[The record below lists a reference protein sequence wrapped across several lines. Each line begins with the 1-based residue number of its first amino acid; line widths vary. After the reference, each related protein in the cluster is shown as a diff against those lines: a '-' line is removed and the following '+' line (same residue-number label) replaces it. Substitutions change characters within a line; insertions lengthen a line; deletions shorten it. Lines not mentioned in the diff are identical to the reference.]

1 MFSRPIKNYNS
12 KSEIKFE
19 VPIECNEVP
28 QSESVV
34 DLNDLDGAVN
44 AAFEKIL
51 TDLNNLFASEG
62 KILDLLKYPIQK
74 NGSKDAKPK
83 SPKNKKDK
91 KPKSPKGGKG
101 TILKPISFDCFTMT
115 NGPENFTICVN

>member
-1 MFSRPIKNYNS
+1 M
-12 KSEIKFE
+12 
-19 VPIECNEVP
+19 
-28 QSESVV
+28 

-62 KILDLLKYPIQK
+62 KILDLLKYPVQK

-101 TILKPISFDCFTMT
+101 TFLKLLSFEM
-115 NGPENFTICVN
+115 V

>member
-1 MFSRPIKNYNS
+1 MFSRPIQTNNS

-28 QSESVV
+28 QSESIV

-62 KILDLLKYPIQK
+62 KILDLLKYPVQK

-101 TILKPISFDCFTMT
+101 TFLKLLSFEM
-115 NGPENFTICVN
+115 V